1 MNIVSQYSF
10 KQKKGWQYF
19 LRKSSKI
26 AFDCRKIRVFLL
38 FKINLQGVE
47 VGEII
52 GLVKFYAFFMLEFF
66 KFIS

>member
-1 MNIVSQYSF
+1 MVSQYLF
-10 KQKKGWQYF
+10 KQKKGWQHF

-26 AFDCRKIRVFLL
+26 AFDCERVRVFLL
-38 FKINLQGVE
+38 FKIKPWGVE

-52 GLVKFYAFFMLEFF
+52 GMVKFYAFFMLEFF